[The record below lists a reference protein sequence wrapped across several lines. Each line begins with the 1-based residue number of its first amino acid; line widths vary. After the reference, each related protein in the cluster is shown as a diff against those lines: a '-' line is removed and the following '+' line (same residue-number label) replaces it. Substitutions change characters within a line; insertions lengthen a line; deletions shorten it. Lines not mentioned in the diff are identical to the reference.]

1 MSNSEILKKAKE
13 LVELLEK
20 TGKIWQGGIIRTE
33 ARRYLPDY
41 RKA

>member
-1 MSNSEILKKAKE
+1 MNNSEILKKVNE
-13 LVELLEK
+13 LVELLKK
-20 TGKIWQGGIIRTE
+20 TGKIWQGEIIRTE